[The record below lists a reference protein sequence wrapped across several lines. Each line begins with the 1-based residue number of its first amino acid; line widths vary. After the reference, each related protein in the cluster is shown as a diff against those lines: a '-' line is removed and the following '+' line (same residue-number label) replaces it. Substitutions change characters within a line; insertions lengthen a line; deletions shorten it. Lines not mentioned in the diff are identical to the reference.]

1 MKATLDDPMTKLKNN
16 SQSTTWHLPTLG
28 AMHRKTSKLTAIA
41 LGTLMTAAAAPAMA
55 SGISV
60 ARFGGAHG
68 NPTETNAYSIYYNP
82 AGLAGVNGYQ
92 LSLDVNWAQ
101 RNATYERPV
110 SAIDDLDNQS
120 DEAQAANS
128 GEGSVSNFIYS
139 PMLGFATDFN
149 GAPISIGFGFFAP
162 FGGQSVWDEVD
173 GDPNFAGSTDG
184 AQRWYVIEG
193 TIRTLAFSLGVAHE
207 IEAARLSIGL
217 SGNLYLNEVNT
228 VRARTATGTDSLEA
242 EGRSLLD
249 VTNTAFGI
257 GAGVLWEPIEDELF
271 VGLSYQSAPG
281 FDGELV
287 YEGSLTNIFPPND
300 GEPTDIVLTSQLPD
314 IIRLGARWRMNRE
327 TSTDGTPDPKME
339 LRLFGDLTRWSKMSE
354 QCVIDPEFLG
364 SEDPYEFCAVNED
377 GSLVTEG
384 NAVVQNLRRQWTD
397 AAGFRL
403 GASYWVNNNVELIV
417 DVGYDGNAVPD
428 ETLEPALQDYSKVTA
443 GIGGRFQLA
452 PSVAFGLL
460 ATNVFYMERDTTDV
474 GTQEDSPPPSR
485 QPSSEGVYNQNVFLV
500 NTNFDFT
507 F

>member
-1 MKATLDDPMTKLKNN
+1 
-16 SQSTTWHLPTLG
+16 
-28 AMHRKTSKLTAIA
+28 MHRKTSKLTAIA
-41 LGTLMTAAAAPAMA
+41 LSALVTAAAAPAMA

-68 NPTETNAYSIYYNP
+68 NPTETNTYSIYYNP

-101 RNATYERPV
+101 RNATYDRPE
-110 SAIDDLDNQS
+110 SAIDDLSLQTP
-120 DEAQAANS
+120 EGIAANT

-162 FGGQSVWDEVD
+162 FGGQSVWDEVA
-173 GDPNFAGSTDG
+173 GDPDFAGSSDG

-193 TIRTLAFSLGVAHE
+193 TIRTLAFSLGLAHE
-207 IEAARLSIGL
+207 IEAARLSIGV

-228 VRARTATGTDSLEA
+228 VRARTANGVDSLA
-242 EGRSLLD
+242 TEGRSLLD

-300 GEPTDIVLTSQLPD
+300 DTGDIVLTSQLPD
-314 IIRLGARWRMNRE
+314 IFRLGVRWRLNRE
-327 TSTDGTPDPKME
+327 TSTDGTPDPRME

-364 SEDPYEFCAVNED
+364 SDDPYEFCAVNSD
-377 GSLVTEG
+377 GSLVDA
-384 NAVVQNLRRQWTD
+384 NPVVQNLRRQWTD
-397 AAGFRL
+397 AAGFRF

-417 DVGYDGNAVPD
+417 DFGYDGNAVPD
-428 ETLEPALQDYSKVTA
+428 ETLEPALQDYNKVTA

-474 GTQEDSPPPSR
+474 STQEDSPPPSR